1 MAKNLGVGGG
11 LGALLGL
18 FLIWWLE
25 PSNAGGIGL
34 LLFIP
39 TVICTTIGGILSL
52 FCKKKVCK
60 KNKEP
65 GDKEDKSTSK
75 EKNQDDNS

>member
-1 MAKNLGVGGG
+1 MLKNLGIAGG

-18 FLIWWLE
+18 ALIWWLE

-39 TVICTTIGGILSL
+39 TVVCTTLGGILSL
-52 FCKKKVCK
+52 LLGKQ
-60 KNKEP
+60 KEP
-65 GDKEDKSTSK
+65 DDKKESGSTSHS
-75 EKNQDDNS
+75 KNRDDDA